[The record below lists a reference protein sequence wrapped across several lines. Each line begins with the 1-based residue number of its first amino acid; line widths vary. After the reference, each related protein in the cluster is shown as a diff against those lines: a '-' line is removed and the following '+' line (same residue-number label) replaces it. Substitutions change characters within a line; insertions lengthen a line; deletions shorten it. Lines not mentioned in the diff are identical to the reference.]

1 MRLFFLPGLL
11 LVLLLLVGCASAPKQ
26 METPISDLPNA
37 WSNSISPSGAVT
49 TNWLCDFNDPTL
61 EAIVTESLK
70 HNPNLIA
77 TAARLEQALAEAKIA
92 GADRAPTLAA
102 GLGGTRQRI
111 SSFGPQQ
118 TGGIYYNNNNI
129 DLNLSWEIDLW
140 GRLNNYSSAALAE
153 AEASSADYAGARL
166 SLAAQTA
173 KSWFNFKEAAAQEEL
188 AQSDVINHEKNLAA
202 LESGYK
208 SGIHTG
214 IELREIRTSAAI
226 ATANLLSRKRQL
238 DQASRRLEI
247 LLGRYP
253 SASLAKMTDLPAL
266 PASIPA
272 GLPSEL
278 LLRRPDLIAAE
289 RRLAATDQ
297 TLRAAKKD
305 RLPKLS
311 LTSSAGTATSE
322 FDDLLD
328 SNFRVGAVAG
338 NLINPIFQGGRIRA
352 NINRRES
359 QKEQSIAN
367 YHNTALQAFLE
378 VETALAGENL
388 LRVEAEHLMLA
399 TNAAKDSLQ
408 LARQQYRSG
417 SLSFTNMLQSER
429 NALAMLSRY
438 LVAHRTLLNNRIDLH
453 LALGGSF
460 GNEQ

>member
-1 MRLFFLPGLL
+1 MQLFFLPKLL
-11 LVLLLLVGCASAPKQ
+11 FFLLFLVGCASAP
-26 METPISDLPNA
+26 ERIASPVYDLPSA
-37 WSNSISPSGAVT
+37 WSNSISTSGAVKA
-49 TNWLCDFNDPTL
+49 NWLKDFNDPTL
-61 EAIVTESLK
+61 EAIVAESLEN
-70 HNPNLIA
+70 NPNLIA
-77 TAARLEQALAEAKIA
+77 TAARLNQSLAEAKIA
-92 GADRAPTLAA
+92 GADRFPSIAV

-111 SSFGPQQ
+111 SNFGPQQ
-118 TGGIYYNNNNI
+118 TGGIYYNNNNV

-140 GRLNNYSSAALAE
+140 GRLYNYSSAALAE
-153 AEASSADYAGARL
+153 AEASSADYAATRL

-173 KSWFNFKEAAAQEEL
+173 KSWFNYKEAAAQEEL
-188 AQSDVINHEKNLAA
+188 AQSAVINHEKNLTAI
-202 LESGYK
+202 ESGYK
-208 SGIHTG
+208 SGIRTG
-214 IELREIRTSAAI
+214 LELREMRTQAAD
-226 ATANLLSRKRQL
+226 AAANLSSRKRLL
-238 DQASRRLEI
+238 DQAARRLEI

-253 SASLAKMTDLPAL
+253 SASLAKATDLPAL
-266 PASIPA
+266 PAPIPA

-289 RRLAATDQ
+289 RRLASSDQ

-352 NINRRES
+352 NIDRRES

-367 YHNTALQAFLE
+367 YHNTALRAFLE

-388 LRVEAEHLMLA
+388 LRLEAKHLMLA
-399 TNAAKDSLQ
+399 TNATKDSLI
-408 LARQQYRSG
+408 LARQQYESG

-429 NALAMLSRY
+429 SALATLSRY
-438 LVAHRTLLNNRIDLH
+438 LVTHRNLLNNRIDLH

-460 GNEQ
+460 DNE